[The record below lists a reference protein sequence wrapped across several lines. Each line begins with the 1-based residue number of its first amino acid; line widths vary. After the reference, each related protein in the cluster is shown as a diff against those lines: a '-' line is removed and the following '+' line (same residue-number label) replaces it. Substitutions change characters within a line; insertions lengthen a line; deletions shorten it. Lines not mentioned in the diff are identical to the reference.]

1 MPALTGR
8 HRSEA
13 ADEPGVLKRRGL
25 LAAAAAF
32 VAGAIA
38 KLSEQPVYAGAD
50 GDVVLGTINNAATT
64 TVINS
69 TATDGHAFQAI
80 GSGAGFGVWG
90 TSPNGYP
97 IFGQVAG
104 GSSANTIAIYGANAS
119 SFTGGTPGAG
129 GFGIYGISALGHGL
143 VGATGTAGGAAIVG
157 ATNGIAGAY
166 AAAFYGPVA
175 VTGSLTVFGAKSAA
189 VPHPDGS
196 HRRLYCVESPECW
209 FEDFGIGSLECGRA
223 EITID
228 PDFAALVDLSD
239 YHVFLTERDT
249 HQHLIVRDRTPTGF
263 RVEADAQMAALMG
276 KREGELSGD
285 FSWRIVAKRRDI
297 PGPRLETVSIPS
309 EPALPSIPDLTGRG
323 FAQ

>member
-1 MPALTGR
+1 MPALPAR

-13 ADEPGVLKRRGL
+13 ADESGVLKRRGL

-32 VAGAIA
+32 VAGALA
-38 KLSEQPVYAGAD
+38 KLSEQPLYAGAD

-64 TVINS
+64 SVINC

-104 GSSANTIAIYGANAS
+104 GSSAN
-119 SFTGGTPGAG
+119 
-129 GFGIYGISALGHGL
+129 
-143 VGATGTAGGAAIVG
+143 
-157 ATNGIAGAY
+157 
-166 AAAFYGPVA
+166 
-175 VTGSLTVFGAKSAA
+175 
-189 VPHPDGS
+189 
-196 HRRLYCVESPECW
+196 CMESPECW

-228 PDFAALVDLSD
+228 PDFAA
-239 YHVFLTERDT
+239 
-249 HQHLIVRDRTPTGF
+249 
-263 RVEADAQMAALMG
+263 MAALMG